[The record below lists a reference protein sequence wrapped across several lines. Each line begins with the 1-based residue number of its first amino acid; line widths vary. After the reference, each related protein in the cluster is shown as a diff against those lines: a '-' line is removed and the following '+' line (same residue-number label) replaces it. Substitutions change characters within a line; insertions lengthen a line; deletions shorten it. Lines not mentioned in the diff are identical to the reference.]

1 MAAVSIIMPAYN
13 VAPYVGAAI
22 ASVQAQTH
30 PDWELLVVD
39 DGSTDETAEIVR
51 RMAAGDGRIRLHQQT
66 NGGIAMARNH
76 ALALSTGDVIAILDS
91 DDVWEPAY
99 LAEQLAVIAA
109 HPDVDIVTANGWFL
123 GGRLDGQ
130 LARPCPDPRPQPTL
144 QTILADETSIFIMS
158 IFRRRVY
165 ETIGGFDEAFRTN
178 EDYDFWLRAAVAG
191 FRFRRN
197 DKPLCRYRR
206 RDDSLSAVDVRMLAG
221 ILRVYAK
228 VRPLLLD
235 RPAELRTVDAQIA
248 RFDRESLAAR
258 ARVAL
263 TNGDAAAAAS
273 HLSALYA
280 HGGGPAIGVASFMA
294 RRMPKLLARAYQLR
308 QAYHGAA

>member
-1 MAAVSIIMPAYN
+1 MPAYN
-13 VAPYVGAAI
+13 VAPYIGAAV

-30 PDWELLVVD
+30 RDWELLVVD
-39 DGSTDETAEIVR
+39 DGSTDGTAGIVR
-51 RMAAGDGRIRLHQQT
+51 SLAAGDARVKLHQQP
-66 NGGIAMARNH
+66 NGGIATARNR
-76 ALALSTGDVIAILDS
+76 ALAASRGEVIAILDS
-91 DDVWEPAY
+91 DDVWEPDY
-99 LAEQLAVIAA
+99 LAEQLAIFAA
-109 HPDVDIVTANGWFL
+109 HDEIDIITANGWFL
-123 GGRLDGQ
+123 GGRMDGQ
-130 LARPCPDPRPQPTL
+130 VARPYPDPRPQPTL
-144 QTILADETSIFIMS
+144 QTILADETAIFIMS

-178 EDYDFWLRAAVAG
+178 EDYDFWLRAAIAG

-197 DKPLCRYRR
+197 DKPLCRYRQ

-228 VRPLLLD
+228 VRPQLLD
-235 RPAELRTVDAQIA
+235 RPAELQTLDAQIA
-248 RFDRESLAAR
+248 RFERESLAAR

-280 HGGGPAIGVASFMA
+280 QGGGRAVGVASFMA
-294 RRMPKLLARAYQLR
+294 RRMPRLLARAYQLR
-308 QAYHGAA
+308 RAYHGAA